1 LPRVLRDHPE
11 LAAVGRL
18 TLLQSLQCV
27 RMVLW
32 EAAAHFLSR
41 NAYPHVGH
49 EQKDGCP
56 TKSGVVISSLA
67 NKQSGIGPRLTTKPF
82 TLDNLHR
89 ELNDALIRL

>member
-1 LPRVLRDHPE
+1 RAHGSL
-11 LAAVGRL
+11 GRK
-18 TLLQSLQCV
+18 
-27 RMVLW
+27 

-56 TKSGVVISSLA
+56 TKSDVVISSLA

-82 TLDNLHR
+82 TADNLHR
-89 ELNDALIRL
+89 ASNDALIRL